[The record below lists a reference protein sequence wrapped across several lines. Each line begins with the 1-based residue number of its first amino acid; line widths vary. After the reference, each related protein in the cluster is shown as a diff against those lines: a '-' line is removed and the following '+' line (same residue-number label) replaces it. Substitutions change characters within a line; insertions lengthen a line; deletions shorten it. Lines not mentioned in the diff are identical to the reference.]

1 MSAKPTKPGFN
12 VPWSEVVL
20 VTGLI
25 IAVLYMNSLSPAF
38 LSPSNFFQITRISA
52 EIGLIALG
60 MTLVIITGGIDL
72 SVGSILGLSGIVM
85 GFLYTAGLN
94 IWLAALIGVAAGAL
108 CGLINGQLITRAGIP
123 PLIVTLATLAIFRGL
138 ALGIS
143 QARSFGNY
151 PKEFLAL
158 GTGYAGPIPTQLIVF
173 VVLVIAVGLILAQST
188 LGRFIYAIGNNATAA
203 RFSGVPVNRV
213 LVLVYTLSGAL
224 AGLAGVI
231 FTARVSSARSDAGM
245 GNELDAITAV
255 VLGGASIAGGSGS
268 IVGTLLGLLLVG
280 VVRNGLTLAFIP
292 AEQQAIIIGLILLVA
307 VLLNQVIRLRTGRG

>member
-1 MSAKPTKPGFN
+1 MSAKPIKRAFN
-12 VPWSEVVL
+12 IPWSEVVL
-20 VTGLI
+20 VGGLI
-25 IAVLYMNSLSPAF
+25 VAVLYMNGLSSAF
-38 LSPSNFFQITRISA
+38 LSVSNFLEITRIIT

-72 SVGSILGLSGIVM
+72 SVGSILGLSGIVL
-85 GFLYTAGLN
+85 GFLYNAGLN
-94 IWLAALIGVAAGAL
+94 IWLAAIAGVMAGAL
-108 CGLINGQLITRAGIP
+108 CGVINGQLITRAGIP

-158 GTGYAGPIPTQLIVF
+158 GAGYVGPIPTQLIVF
-173 VVLVIAVGLILAQST
+173 VVLAVIVGLVLARST
-188 LGRFIYAIGNNATAA
+188 LGRFVHAIGNNAMAA

-231 FTARVSSARSDAGM
+231 FTARVSSARSDAGV

-280 VVRNGLTLAFIP
+280 VVRNGLTLAFVP
-292 AEQQAIIIGLILLVA
+292 AEQQQIIIGGILLVA
-307 VLLNQVIRLRTGRG
+307 VLLNQVIRLRSGRG

>member
-1 MSAKPTKPGFN
+1 MSTRPGKRSLN
-12 VPWSEVVL
+12 IPWSELVL
-20 VTGLI
+20 VTGLG
-25 IAVLYMNSLSPAF
+25 IAVLYMNGLSSAF
-38 LSPSNFFQITRISA
+38 LSVSNFFEITRIVT

-72 SVGSILGLSGIVM
+72 SVGSVLGLSGIVM
-85 GFLYTAGLN
+85 GVSYTAGLN
-94 IWLAALIGVAAGAL
+94 IWLAALLGGATGAL
-108 CGLINGQLITRAGIP
+108 CGLVNGQLITRAGIP

-143 QARSFGNY
+143 QAHSFGNY
-151 PKEFLAL
+151 PKAFLAL
-158 GTGYAGPIPTQLIVF
+158 GAGYLGPVPTQLIVF
-173 VVLVIAVGLILAQST
+173 ALLAVVVGLLLARST
-188 LGRFIYAIGNNATAA
+188 FGRFIYAIGSNTTAA

-213 LVLVYTLSGAL
+213 LVLVYILSGTL

-231 FTARVSSARSDAGM
+231 FTARVSSARSDAGV
-245 GNELDAITAV
+245 GTELDAITAV

-292 AEQQAIIIGLILLVA
+292 AEQQAIIIGAILLVA
-307 VLLNQVIRLRTGRG
+307 VLLNQVIRLRSGRN